1 MRSDGV
7 WNAFVTRGRTLKSR
21 ARRVIPGSSYA
32 REAVALGCRPSPAE
46 KGRCVGKRGPRC
58 GVLSNIEKRMLREA
72 LARADWE
79 DRKKKRRFDK
89 RVNTMTCRE
98 HERSLKKFAR
108 RKAL

>member
-1 MRSDGV
+1 ML
-7 WNAFVTRGRTLKSR
+7 AASR
-21 ARRVIPGSSYA
+21 RK
-32 REAVALGCRPSPAE
+32 E
-46 KGRCVGKRGPRC
+46 RCVGKRGPRC

-79 DRKKKRRFDK
+79 DRKKKRQFDK

-98 HERSLKKFAR
+98 NERSLKKFAR